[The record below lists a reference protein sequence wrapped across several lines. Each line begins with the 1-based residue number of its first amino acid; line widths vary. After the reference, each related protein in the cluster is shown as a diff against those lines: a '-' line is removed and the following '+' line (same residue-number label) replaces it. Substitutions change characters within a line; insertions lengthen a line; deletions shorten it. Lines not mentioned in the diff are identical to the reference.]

1 MGGVVTMTDDRLTE
15 HQSGATD
22 RIPARRS
29 PTPRPPAVPVR
40 RGQTKPPPR
49 PRFDPADAHT
59 EELPVMSDEEF
70 EEVQAAAIR
79 RARGEPDPEP
89 VAAQPETQS
98 ETQQETEPEPAK
110 PGKPRRRTFLGGV
123 TGSLT
128 AATVII
134 ALIAIAAQVLS
145 STIGKPGPGLVDLIG
160 QVVLALFA
168 ILAQRGVDRRG
179 GARRGWSA
187 VFVLLFAGASFGA
200 FWLAWLWLF
209 WST

>member
-1 MGGVVTMTDDRLTE
+1 MTDDRQTQS
-15 HQSGATD
+15 QSGATD

-29 PTPRPPAVPVR
+29 PTPRPPAIPVR
-40 RGQTKPPPR
+40 RGQLKPPPR
-49 PRFDPADAHT
+49 PKFDPADAHT

-70 EEVQAAAIR
+70 EAVQAAAVR
-79 RARGEPDPEP
+79 RARGEPDPET
-89 VAAQPETQS
+89 VAPQP
-98 ETQQETEPEPAK
+98 EPEPVA
-110 PGKPRRRTFLGGV
+110 PEKPRRRTFLGGI

-145 STIGKPGPGLVDLIG
+145 STIGKPGPGLLDLIG

-168 ILAQRGVDRRG
+168 ILAQRGVDRRR

-187 VFVLLFAGASFGA
+187 VFVLIFACASFGV

-209 WST
+209 WPS